1 MVPGS
6 HIDPSLSVSPQAGV
20 LTPRFI
26 EITPSLIA
34 EQAQSQRDQVISV
47 QAHGKPELERPHQ
60 YLIGVGDVVTVVVWE
75 HPELTSPLGQFRT
88 SEEQGNIVYEDGTIF
103 YPYAG
108 QLPAAGQTVSELR
121 NELTARLARV
131 IEKPQ
136 VDVRV
141 SSYNSQQF
149 IISGAVKQSGV
160 FPITNVPRRVLD
172 AITLAGGLAPNANLF
187 DAHLIRDHQKHPIPL
202 YAMLYEGVS
211 GFNYL
216 LKDGDVIYV
225 GTDAN
230 RQVQVL
236 GEVNRPV
243 TVTLPG
249 QPVSLAH
256 ALGQAGGINEIR
268 ADGTGV
274 FVLRQTESLDI
285 VDVYQLDLKYAYAL
299 SLADRFQVEPRDLV
313 YVTAAPITRWNR
325 LISNLLPTFT
335 GGRTVE
341 STFD

>member
-6 HIDPSLSVSPQAGV
+6 HIDPSRSVAKDSADTAT
-20 LTPRFI
+20 LKPRFI
-26 EITPSLIA
+26 EITPGLIA
-34 EQAQSQRDQVISV
+34 QQQSAARDTLAEVS
-47 QAHGKPELERPHQ
+47 AHGQPELEQSHQ
-60 YLIGVGDVVTVVVWE
+60 YLIGVGDVLTVVVWE

-108 QLPAAGQTVSELR
+108 QLQAAGLTVSELR
-121 NELTARLARV
+121 DELTERLGRV

-141 SSYNSQQF
+141 SGYNSQQF
-149 IISGAVKQSGV
+149 IISGAVQQAGV
-160 FPITNVPRRVLD
+160 FPISNVPRRVLD
-172 AITLAGGLAPNANLF
+172 AINLAGGLSPNANLF
-187 DAHLIRDHQKHPIPL
+187 DVHLIRANQKIQIPL

-211 GFNYL
+211 GFNYQL
-216 LKDGDVIYV
+216 RDGDVIHV

-230 RQVQVL
+230 RQVHVL
-236 GEVNRPV
+236 GEVNRPI
-243 TVTLPG
+243 TVTLPS
-249 QPVSLAH
+249 QSFSLAH

-274 FVLRQTESLDI
+274 FVLRQTDRPDL

-299 SLADRFQVEPRDLV
+299 TLADGFR
-313 YVTAAPITRWNR
+313 I
-325 LISNLLPTFT
+325 
-335 GGRTVE
+335 
-341 STFD
+341 